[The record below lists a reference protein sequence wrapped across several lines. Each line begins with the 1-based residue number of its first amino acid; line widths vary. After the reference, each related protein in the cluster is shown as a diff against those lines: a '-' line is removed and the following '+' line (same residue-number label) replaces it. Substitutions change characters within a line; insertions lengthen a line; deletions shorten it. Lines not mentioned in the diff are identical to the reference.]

1 MTPPESRV
9 SAARVWDGGWAGAVA
24 HPFGETHQ
32 DCGVLGLK
40 VGRGQGL
47 RPATQA
53 SEASREGGGRGRSSE
68 QTRSRMPGVC
78 LEEASAEVSGTS
90 THLGGLKESLRSPG
104 SPWPAELIALGPGGS
119 ARQEVLR
126 KIQELS
132 DSVWRESAGAQR
144 PLARLQSEA
153 GEDQDSSNGGHG
165 RPSHKSFSKAP
176 FRWGSLMSSSA
187 PPSLPEKAEDV
198 AQHRAWSYHA
208 QGLFGLWQGV
218 HRDPFMVADLDML
231 ASRHAT
237 FRQALPRVWPFYAVK
252 CNSSPWVLRVLAA
265 LGTGFD
271 CASQVELEQVLSLG
285 VAPSR
290 IIFANPCKASAHI
303 QYAAH
308 RRVKLLTFDSEEELT
323 KVAKHHPE
331 ARLVLRILAEDS
343 KSRFPLNTKFG
354 ASLEACGHLL
364 TRAGDLGLAV
374 VGVSWAGVSECV
386 ALHADPWISICV
398 SPMLPATVVLSFH
411 VGSDCQTPQSFAQ
424 AIADCRRVFEMG
436 RGAGYHMSLL
446 DLGGGFPG
454 AEGSEPV
461 FEEVR
466 EMAPGTGR
474 EPGVPV
480 WGEPGV
486 WGALC
491 TPGVRL
497 CSEPFA

>member
-1 MTPPESRV
+1 MGKIPMGRMTNTKTNSESEGFTW
-9 SAARVWDGGWAGAVA
+9 S
-24 HPFGETHQ
+24 
-32 DCGVLGLK
+32 LGTPLTLLP
-40 VGRGQGL
+40 GL
-47 RPATQA
+47 FLRKQVTMAT
-53 SEASREGGGRGRSSE
+53 RR
-68 QTRSRMPGVC
+68 PGVC

-132 DSVWRESAGAQR
+132 DSI
-144 PLARLQSEA
+144 
-153 GEDQDSSNGGHG
+153 
-165 RPSHKSFSKAP
+165 
-176 FRWGSLMSSSA
+176 
-187 PPSLPEKAEDV
+187 
-198 AQHRAWSYHA
+198 
-208 QGLFGLWQGV
+208 

-252 CNSSPWVLRVLAA
+252 CSSSPWVLRVLAA

-308 RRVKLLTFDSEEELT
+308 RGVKLLTFDSEEELT

-364 TRAGDLGLAV
+364 TRARDLGLAV
-374 VGVSWAGVSECV
+374 VGV
-386 ALHADPWISICV
+386 
-398 SPMLPATVVLSFH
+398 SFH

-424 AIADCRRVFEMG
+424 AIADCRRVFQMG
-436 RGAGYHMSLL
+436 HGAGHHMSLL

-454 AEGSEPV
+454 AEGSEPA
-461 FEEVR
+461 FEEMASVINAALAQDFPEDTGVEVIAEPGR
-466 EMAPGTGR
+466 FYMASVCTAAVNIIGKKAVLGPGGHRKLLYYLNEGQYGSFRIFLREPTPRTPIVVKEFLSEPRLFPCTLYGPTCDAFDRLSLEEVWLPELDVGDWLIFPSVGAYTCSMSSTFNGFLPANVCYALGPQLRSLLEMAP
-474 EPGVPV
+474 
-480 WGEPGV
+480 
-486 WGALC
+486 
-491 TPGVRL
+491 
-497 CSEPFA
+497 

>member
-1 MTPPESRV
+1 M
-9 SAARVWDGGWAGAVA
+9 
-24 HPFGETHQ
+24 
-32 DCGVLGLK
+32 
-40 VGRGQGL
+40 
-47 RPATQA
+47 AT
-53 SEASREGGGRGRSSE
+53 
-68 QTRSRMPGVC
+68 RMPGVC

-132 DSVWRESAGAQR
+132 DSV
-144 PLARLQSEA
+144 
-153 GEDQDSSNGGHG
+153 
-165 RPSHKSFSKAP
+165 
-176 FRWGSLMSSSA
+176 
-187 PPSLPEKAEDV
+187 
-198 AQHRAWSYHA
+198 
-208 QGLFGLWQGV
+208 

-252 CNSSPWVLRVLAA
+252 CNSSPWVLCVLAA

-308 RRVKLLTFDSEEELT
+308 RGVKLLTFDSEEELT

-374 VGVSWAGVSECV
+374 VGVS
-386 ALHADPWISICV
+386 
-398 SPMLPATVVLSFH
+398 FH

-461 FEEVR
+461 FEEMASVINAALAQDFPEDTGVEVIAEPGR
-466 EMAPGTGR
+466 FYMASVCTAAVNIIGGHRRLLYYLNEGQYGSFRIFLREPTPRTPIVVKEFLSEPHLFPCTLYGPTCDAFDRLSLEEVWLPELDVGDWLIFPSVGAYTCSMSSTFNGFPPAYVCYATGPQLRSLLEMAP
-474 EPGVPV
+474 
-480 WGEPGV
+480 
-486 WGALC
+486 
-491 TPGVRL
+491 
-497 CSEPFA
+497 